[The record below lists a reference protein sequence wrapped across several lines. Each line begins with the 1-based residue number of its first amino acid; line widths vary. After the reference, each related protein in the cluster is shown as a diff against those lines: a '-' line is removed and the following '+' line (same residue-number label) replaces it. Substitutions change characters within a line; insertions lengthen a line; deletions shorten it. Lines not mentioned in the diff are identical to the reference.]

1 MKYKKSWII
10 LLILSI
16 ILVTTFATSIISTV
30 NFNNQLIAE
39 NLTFNSAGNIT
50 RTLSIYG
57 YANNI
62 TFVFLNLT
70 GYSNGTK
77 LYQASDVGAGSANS
91 GQYFYGQNKTFT
103 NAGYLKLFEISTAGA
118 LAGETCFLQDA
129 VNGTTLMSGNMTTN
143 KNCTLNSP
151 AYIPAGASRFMVINV
166 TKIGFG
172 TNLLGAAGGQGAAFQ
187 CNQSILNCEAAG
199 SMDLY
204 MDFYEAQYPVNISV
218 TIGDRLNS
226 SLCLQETANISTSC
240 GGLSTGVY
248 TGITTNEYDGNWS
261 TCDVVT
267 TEDIRINYTIPLQT
281 TSANWTISGKAL
293 GVCGDGQCAC
303 STNST
308 VTIPSECFVN
318 VIQLRVNRTTIPTNK
333 NALTYY
339 CFNYTLSDWLE
350 LGATS
355 RSTSVVFNEESI
367 TWNISTGN
375 LSTIYMFT
383 GIFNQTNNRTDDF
396 SFLLT
401 KYLNM
406 SYLVDSNYSIP
417 FIFHSDSS
425 GILQYSDINIT
436 YTTSPLVTLFS
447 PANGT
452 SAATSKIFTC
462 NVSDATNLQNI
473 TFYIWNSTG
482 FLNNSMSASISN
494 LYNSTEF
501 TFNFLVTDTYIWNC
515 QAYNVENFSSF
526 QSSNYT
532 IFGTAGTPALTLNAP
547 SNNKFTSQSNMSFNC
562 TIEGTALDAIMLY
575 INSTGTFKLN
585 QSISGVTSGVQYNQS
600 LVLADGAY
608 KWICAGNQTSSSTI
622 TYSQGGNRTLTIDTI
637 LPNPAINS
645 IIAAAGSQ
653 TITFTNTIIETN
665 SNNCKYSIFDSTG
678 AVNGLNSNISFTCG
692 SSTQATVT
700 AFGTYNLTIYAI
712 DKAGNENLTTSEFTT
727 SATSGTTGGG
737 GPTIIVIG
745 GNLTWNM
752 KTEQNN
758 QIYDLIIPLG
768 TARTKNLIYTN
779 NGQNTET
786 ISMSCTGDLC
796 QYITFANPSVNLP
809 IGLSI
814 NTINSFTISLPE
826 KLENNTYIMNLKGTD
841 SAGKTHI
848 VTLKVSISLAGTIP
862 AAIEKLTI
870 FPYFFVFLISGVLIF
885 LMMFF
890 ILKTMHVESFRA
902 GISIIT
908 ALFGALFIIAVF

>member
-1 MKYKKSWII
+1 
-10 LLILSI
+10 
-16 ILVTTFATSIISTV
+16 
-30 NFNNQLIAE
+30 
-39 NLTFNSAGNIT
+39 
-50 RTLSIYG
+50 
-57 YANNI
+57 
-62 TFVFLNLT
+62 
-70 GYSNGTK
+70 
-77 LYQASDVGAGSANS
+77 
-91 GQYFYGQNKTFT
+91 
-103 NAGYLKLFEISTAGA
+103 
-118 LAGETCFLQDA
+118 
-129 VNGTTLMSGNMTTN
+129 
-143 KNCTLNSP
+143 
-151 AYIPAGASRFMVINV
+151 
-166 TKIGFG
+166 
-172 TNLLGAAGGQGAAFQ
+172 
-187 CNQSILNCEAAG
+187 
-199 SMDLY
+199 MDLY

-355 RSTSVVFNEESI
+355 RSTSVVFNAE
-367 TWNISTGN
+367 
-375 LSTIYMFT
+375 
-383 GIFNQTNNRTDDF
+383 
-396 SFLLT
+396 
-401 KYLNM
+401 
-406 SYLVDSNYSIP
+406 
-417 FIFHSDSS
+417 SS

-575 INSTGTFKLN
+575 VNSTGTFKLN